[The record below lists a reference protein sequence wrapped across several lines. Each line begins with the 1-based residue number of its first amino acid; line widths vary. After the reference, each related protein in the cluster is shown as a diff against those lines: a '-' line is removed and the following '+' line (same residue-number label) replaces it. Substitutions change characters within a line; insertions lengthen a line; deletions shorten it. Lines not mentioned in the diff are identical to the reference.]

1 MKYYIEYLK
10 NTNDDSPLY
19 VFDSGYG
26 DHARYIK
33 SSSICFGR
41 KRRKAVLQN
50 SETLSQLNFFPE
62 IGQKRKCFFLGEKSY
77 CKTTTYL
84 FTSGKKATPLS
95 LL

>member
-50 SETLSQLNFFPE
+50 SEILSKLNIFFSRMVKKE
-62 IGQKRKCFFLGEKSY
+62 NVFFRRKKLLQDY
-77 CKTTTYL
+77 DL
-84 FTSGKKATPLS
+84 PLYFR
-95 LL
+95 

>member
-50 SETLSQLNFFPE
+50 SEILSQLNIFFFLE
-62 IGQKRKCFFLGEKSY
+62 NGQKRKWCFFRR
-77 CKTTTYL
+77 
-84 FTSGKKATPLS
+84 KKLLQDYDLPLYFR
-95 LL
+95 

>member
-50 SETLSQLNFFPE
+50 SEILSQLNFFSRDWS
-62 IGQKRKCFFLGEKSY
+62 KKKMFFFRRKKLLQDY
-77 CKTTTYL
+77 DL
-84 FTSGKKATPLS
+84 PLYFR
-95 LL
+95 